1 MFTRLLSMPFDAKA
15 IATSILA
22 SKKTKTDEK
31 KCKCKLLV
39 KACQSGKT
47 GEAIRDWVL
56 EQSQITIDSINKI
69 RKLAIFVCD
78 NSLLL
83 TQQTGSRLCADE
95 EVKGTVVTLSS
106 KSDFKHIDKL
116 AKSIITNKT
125 ITTIICCGNSRRFRD
140 ITELSSILMRSTDKY
155 NISVYLD
162 EADKILGS
170 KTSKAEIEKWRSNS
184 CCINTIT
191 FITATPYES
200 KSDNLVKQ
208 FGDLE
213 LLYVDNITSDKYHRL
228 SECEFIDTSELTL
241 SNNVEYCAD
250 VFDKFI
256 EDGPELGDVYFIPAQ
271 HERETH
277 DEMEKLLLAIG
288 FNCVV
293 KINGYKKEF
302 TIKTGEDEIK
312 KLPFASYNEVS
323 KYLGDYYT
331 KHNGKVNWAMA
342 ITGNVC
348 ISRGISIQSPECFIS
363 HAIYG
368 PFCASNY
375 KNLYQIFAR
384 VCGNIRNFPDYIKTG
399 PPKIYTTQ
407 KKFDIACKM
416 EQFAINLSILSKTN
430 ISKPVI
436 LNNDMINQIFQ
447 E

>member
-1 MFTRLLSMPFDAKA
+1 MFTILSMSLATPFADKVQ
-15 IATSILA
+15 
-22 SKKTKTDEK
+22 KTNGE

-56 EQSQITIDSINKI
+56 EQSQTTIYSKSKI

-83 TQQTGSRLCADE
+83 TQQTASRLCADE

-116 AKSIITNKT
+116 AKSIIANKT

-140 ITELSSILMRSTDKY
+140 ITELSNVLMRSTDKY

-170 KTSKAEIEKWRSNS
+170 KTTKAEIEKWRSNS
-184 CCINTIT
+184 SCIKTII

-200 KSDNLVKQ
+200 KTDNLVKQ
-208 FGDLE
+208 FGNLE
-213 LLYVDNITSDKYHRL
+213 LMYVDNIISDKYHRL
-228 SECEFIDTSELTL
+228 SDCELIDTSELAL

-250 VFDKFI
+250 VFDRFI
-256 EDGPELGDVYFIPAQ
+256 QDGPELGDVYFIPAQ

-302 TIKTGEDEIK
+302 TIKSHDDEIE

-342 ITGNVC
+342 ITGNIC

-363 HAIYG
+363 HAIFG

-384 VCGNIRNFPDYIKTG
+384 VCGNIRNFPDYIKHG

-407 KKFDIACKM
+407 KKFDTVCKM
-416 EQFAINLSILSKTN
+416 EQFAINLSKLSKSN
-430 ISKPVI
+430 PVKPVV
-436 LNNDMINQIFQ
+436 LTKDMINQMF
-447 E
+447 EE

>member
-1 MFTRLLSMPFDAKA
+1 MPFDARA
-15 IATSILA
+15 IAATVL
-22 SKKTKTDEK
+22 KREKTKTSEDI
-31 KCKCKLLV
+31 CKCKLLV

-56 EQSQITIDSINKI
+56 EQSQAVIDSKNKI

-83 TQQTGSRLCADE
+83 TQQTGSRLCANDD
-95 EVKGTVVTLSS
+95 VQGAVVTLSS

-140 ITELSSILMRSTDKY
+140 ITELSNVLMRSSDKY

-170 KTSKAEIEKWRSNS
+170 KSTKAEIEKWRSNS
-184 CCINTIT
+184 SCIKAIT

-200 KSDNLVKQ
+200 KNDNLVKQ

-250 VFDKFI
+250 VFDRFI

-277 DEMEKLLLAIG
+277 DAMEKLLLAIG

-302 TIKTGEDEIK
+302 TVKSEDDEIV

-331 KHNGKVNWAMA
+331 KHNGKEKWAMA
-342 ITGNVC
+342 ITGNIC

-384 VCGNIRNFPDYIKTG
+384 VCGNIRDFPDYIRRG

-407 KKFDIACKM
+407 KKFDTVCKM
-416 EQFAINLSILSKTN
+416 EQFAINLSILSKSN
-430 ISKPVI
+430 PVNPVI
-436 LNNDMINQIFQ
+436 LTKDMVNHMF
-447 E
+447 EE